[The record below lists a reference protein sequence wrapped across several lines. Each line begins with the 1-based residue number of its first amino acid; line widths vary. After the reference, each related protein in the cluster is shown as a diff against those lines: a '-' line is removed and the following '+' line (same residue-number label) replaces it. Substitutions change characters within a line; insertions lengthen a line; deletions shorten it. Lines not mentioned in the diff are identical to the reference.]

1 MRHFIHEMTKQTP
14 QPTFFNDV
22 FTTYLRPSF
31 GRTSV
36 PKTTLFNDVCTTYF
50 LYAWAVQGYSS
61 TNAFIPIYSPL
72 IFVCVSC
79 PKLVLSQR
87 FITVYWPLIFAC
99 VTRYAKRLTTPLS
112 QRLHH
117 LSSYA
122 NDTHDCPRLVLSQ
135 RFYNDLFTAYFCMH
149 HLACKTTEY
158 TPQPMFFNDFITTY
172 IRMHTIPHAC
182 AHLSFVCVTLYSKW
196 LSRPLNQR
204 FLMVCIPLIF
214 VCTRPRLVLKQCFLM
229 THSPLILVCTLYR
242 SCVRTDCPRTCHS

>member
-149 HLACKTTEY
+149 
-158 TPQPMFFNDFITTY
+158 
-172 IRMHTIPHAC
+172 TIPRAC
-182 AHLSFVCVTLYSKW
+182 AHLSFACVTLYSKW

-242 SCVRTDCPRTCHS
+242 SCMRTDSPRTCHS